1 MLIAPD
7 PYPIE
12 LEERYNAVGENSEGR
27 KIFLVFML
35 RHTIDGILLCPT
47 SARYMHRKEI
57 DRYEKRTKKISNPQN
72 RMKKLNA
79 LLMKRICLN
88 MIFYGF
94 KLAQFEFMKKSARLE
109 LRLPDEQL
117 AALKQ
122 AAKKQGIPYTRL
134 VRQFIDQGM
143 QGLS

>member
-1 MLIAPD
+1 
-7 PYPIE
+7 
-12 LEERYNAVGENSEGR
+12 
-27 KIFLVFML
+27 
-35 RHTIDGILLCPT
+35 
-47 SARYMHRKEI
+47 
-57 DRYEKRTKKISNPQN
+57 
-72 RMKKLNA
+72 MKKELKKFPA
-79 LLMKRICLN
+79 HKTDEEAERFVDEADLSEYD
-88 MIFYGF
+88 FSGF
-94 KLAQFEFMKKSARLE
+94 KPAQFEFKRKSARLE

>member
-1 MLIAPD
+1 LKK
-7 PYPIE
+7 E
-12 LEERYNAVGENSEGR
+12 LKKFPVHKSDEEAERFVSEADLSEYD
-27 KIFLVFML
+27 F
-35 RHTIDGILLCPT
+35 
-47 SARYMHRKEI
+47 S
-57 DRYEKRTKKISNPQN
+57 
-72 RMKKLNA
+72 
-79 LLMKRICLN
+79 
-88 MIFYGF
+88 GF
-94 KLAQFEFMKKSARLE
+94 KPAQFEFKKKSARLE